1 MLDVAIA
8 APYEDDGSGVVYIYH
23 GVTSFTQKMIDK
35 YAQKITGIATCFLT
49 LYQNSNAISKKLPCC
64 YLSRE

>member
-35 YAQKITGIATCFLT
+35 YAQKITGIATCF
-49 LYQNSNAISKKLPCC
+49 
-64 YLSRE
+64 